1 MPARHRN
8 TVAQRCRARE
18 RARENHVYDELEENP
33 DDALLRA
40 VANAHGAPKL
50 SMNDA
55 ARIVQKAHRANS
67 GRIAPAPIEAHVVEA
82 HVVEARVVEA
92 RVVEAR
98 VVAVAPGPEPTLTER
113 CAFLKEQLGLEG
125 SIPAVIAGACRALG
139 LDEAGTLVERA
150 RRCRAAVGGGLPS
163 AGAAPSAPPSHRGGG
178 APIHCEVL
186 RDDSARKL
194 QGLQRQRI
202 ARAKAQEARVLKV
215 QRAARAQIQT
225 AAAGGVAGQRL
236 KSVLV
241 LGSPLPLCDG
251 AYRRDEKGKNLTGA
265 ANGKGDDG
273 TQYVSIRKGPR
284 GGRWCILREGGR
296 WHLKGGAG
304 VTRYHFDST
313 ADAPP
318 IGQWLVTTHVGRPAP
333 SVSHTGFFGE
343 VVRDDSARK
352 LQGLQ
357 RQRIARAKAQE
368 ARVLRVQRA
377 ARAQMQDRKVVVAP
391 PCDKKLFVLE
401 PEHRTYEEHERRAAA
416 RGMVLAT
423 IASPEENLDARFP
436 LNKQTA
442 FIGAIRHGTGTG
454 PGAKHWRWADG
465 AAWGYAN
472 WARGEVFLGT
482 NRARKQFKGNATQLT
497 NRAMASVYFHMGVSS
512 MVTFL
517 CLEVARFGGLA
528 LTFGGFAVLL
538 GAGYVAAED
547 HTARLEGQPEPPPPA
562 PQQQG
567 LA

>member
-1 MPARHRN
+1 M
-8 TVAQRCRARE
+8 
-18 RARENHVYDELEENP
+18 
-33 DDALLRA
+33 DDAPR
-40 VANAHGAPKL
+40 V
-50 SMNDA
+50 
-55 ARIVQKAHRANS
+55 VQKAHGANS
-67 GRIAPAPIEAHVVEA
+67 GRVAPEPVPVI
-82 HVVEARVVEA
+82 
-92 RVVEAR
+92 EAR
-98 VVAVAPGPEPTLTER
+98 VVAVAPGPEPTLKEH
-113 CAFLKEQLGLEG
+113 CVFLKEQLGLEG
-125 SIPAVIAGACRALG
+125 RIPEVISGACRALG
-139 LDEAGTLVERA
+139 VEETGTLVDRA
-150 RRCRAAVGGGLPS
+150 RRCRAVVDGGSPA
-163 AGAAPSAPPSHRGGG
+163 AGAAPSGERDRDGG
-178 APIHCEVL
+178 APPLREYV

-357 RQRIARAKAQE
+357 RQRIARAKARE
-368 ARVLRVQRA
+368 ARVLAIQQRGG
-377 ARAQMQDRKVVVAP
+377 VVVAQP
-391 PCDKKLFVLE
+391 GAAKYDAGTAEEAPGAAKYQEEARASDSKGQQPSRDDEIGGALRVQGWWCVRRRRWTWEDLTFKRRFGPGVGICCCLGPGGALAVPLGPVCCYKLEARGRNKFVMYTICDKPGKQKDGKDDYYSRSGADGVFKSKK
-401 PEHRTYEEHERRAAA
+401 
-416 RGMVLAT
+416 GGAT
-423 IASPEENLDARFP
+423 IVFHNDYCHSCRVSWL
-436 LNKQTA
+436 
-442 FIGAIRHGTGTG
+442 GGG
-454 PGAKHWRWADG
+454 PQGFCG
-465 AAWGYAN
+465 GCL
-472 WARGEVFLGT
+472 FLPCMCRMST
-482 NRARKQFKGNATQLT
+482 PR
-497 NRAMASVYFHMGVSS
+497 Y
-512 MVTFL
+512 
-517 CLEVARFGGLA
+517 
-528 LTFGGFAVLL
+528 
-538 GAGYVAAED
+538 D
-547 HTARLEGQPEPPPPA
+547 DW
-562 PQQQG
+562 
-567 LA
+567 